1 MWGFCD
7 LQKME
12 NNRLSGFWSTFIA
25 AIINSHSIAKQEVL
39 AFLCQAW
46 SWVCFNAGILGAWVQ
61 PMRSTVEVSSKV
73 TAPLAIA
80 TATAMVLGPGSCSSQ
95 DPQISGPFPAWEKS
109 LSLSLSLNSFFLPL
123 LSLPLAYISAIN
135 SSLHTYKEAKN
146 FFFSTPVGSL
156 DGSEN

>member
-1 MWGFCD
+1 
-7 LQKME
+7 ME

-109 LSLSLSLNSFFLPL
+109 LSLSQLL
-123 LSLPLAYISAIN
+123 LSTSAFP
-135 SSLHTYKEAKN
+135 SSSIYFSHQLKFTHIQRSQEL
-146 FFFSTPVGSL
+146 FFFNPRRVPGWI
-156 DGSEN
+156 